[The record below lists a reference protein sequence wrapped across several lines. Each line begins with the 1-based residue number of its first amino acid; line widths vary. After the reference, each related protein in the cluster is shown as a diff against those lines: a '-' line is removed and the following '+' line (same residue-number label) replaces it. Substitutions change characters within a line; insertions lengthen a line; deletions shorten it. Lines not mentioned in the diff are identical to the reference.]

1 MTTFRTSNRPLMV
14 TAFVMVLVLV
24 LAVLWLVGTVLM

>member
-14 TAFVMVLVLV
+14 TGFVMVLVLV
-24 LAVLWLVGTVLM
+24 LAVMWLVGAVLI